1 MTCAVVGG
9 KVDKLKSKS
18 VENNP
23 ENRFYY
29 QTLNVR
35 IRRIQVKVDQT
46 AGCQGSDSNTAQEHI
61 IFSNKEM
68 IINGR
73 IVF

>member
-9 KVDKLKSKS
+9 KEDKLKSKS
-18 VENNP
+18 VDNDP

-35 IRRIQVKVDQT
+35 IRRIQVKVDQS
-46 AGCQGSDSNTAQEHI
+46 AACQGSDSNTEQEHI
-61 IFSNKEM
+61 LFSNKEM

-73 IVF
+73 IMF